1 MHALLSVARRLAWG
15 TCSACIHSVLVIT
28 VTPVA
33 FRLGLHRF
41 DPTPMQP
48 RKTDLARDALQA
60 HRAPLDMR
68 QRRLLILC
76 DGQRDL
82 SQLAAM
88 IGPEASAMVIQL
100 IQSGYLVS
108 TAPPEPVPAPEPVA
122 ATAASPAPGTAA
134 PVTERRRS
142 LVAARIYLLGILE
155 LQRHPQAAAL
165 LHALQQARSDEQV
178 VAALRSALDALPG
191 LTSAG
196 YCERVR
202 QRLFEVLPETHL
214 ARLEQAGADAS

>member
-1 MHALLSVARRLAWG
+1 
-15 TCSACIHSVLVIT
+15 
-28 VTPVA
+28 
-33 FRLGLHRF
+33 
-41 DPTPMQP
+41 MQP

-82 SQLAAM
+82 SQLTAM

-100 IQSGYLVS
+100 IQAGYLMS
-108 TAPPEPVPAPEPVA
+108 SAPPEPMPAPVPVA
-122 ATAASPAPGTAA
+122 PTAAGPAPASAA
-134 PVTERRRS
+134 PATERRRS

-165 LHALQQARSDEQV
+165 LHTLQQARSDEQV
-178 VAALRSALDALPG
+178 VAALGSALDALPG

-202 QRLFEVLPETHL
+202 QRLFEVLPEAHL
-214 ARLEQAGADAS
+214 AQLEQAGAVAG